1 MRNIALLEWGP
12 ASLFYIQPREL
23 IKVRTKFLDGGPV
36 LPPFLTTMEEAK
48 AHDPDLTVRYALSAF
63 EDLNSAIKNLR
74 RCFGFPYQEYI
85 GPAARSIFFGGSS
98 SVLCAT
104 LRYMNTLTHQYRT
117 RSEHEGLIDRIRR
130 WAMFGNVD
138 AVLWIDYAKANQ
150 PPGSFKM
157 GPRESRPFGPAHL
170 QICADMPEV
179 LRLDDNDESEAAWS
193 EEEKEEEKHGHSTDG
208 GQAGMAIVPR
218 EPGSLRPLPKRI
230 PRNIHRMRP
239 SHMLMQAVSRATSPP
254 DKEEAMVSAKIA
266 DDGFN
271 SPVEDK
277 ITLKAKA
284 ERDMLR
290 LQLQEEVV
298 PVPGS
303 IYSRSI
309 VPGPGYYRVPKAFG
323 EARKDTAPSLSGKGT
338 SAWDQLRLKAQWLP
352 GPGQYENQPGM
363 TDEKLHKRKKGS
375 FNKAPK
381 LVQHQEAFKKLPF
394 ISELASSCEGFGLS
408 SDSFHCVDPQD
419 CQLPHHM
426 KEPAYSFGR
435 TRRPF

>member
-23 IKVRTKFLDGGPV
+23 IKVRTRFLNGGPV
-36 LPPFLTTMEEAK
+36 LPPFLTTMEEVK
-48 AHDPDLTVRYALSAF
+48 AGDPDLTVRYALSAF

-85 GPAARSIFFGGSS
+85 G
-98 SVLCAT
+98 
-104 LRYMNTLTHQYRT
+104 YMNTLTHQYRT

-130 WAMFGNVD
+130 WAMCGNVD

-170 QICADMPEV
+170 QICADVPEV
-179 LRLDDNDESEAAWS
+179 LRLDDDDSEAAWS
-193 EEEKEEEKHGHSTDG
+193 EEDKEEEKVHGHSTE
-208 GQAGMAIVPR
+208 AAVAIVPR
-218 EPGSLRPLPKRI
+218 EPGSLRPVPKRFPKSI
-230 PRNIHRMRP
+230 QRMRP
-239 SHMLMQAVSRATSPP
+239 SHMLMQAVSRAASPP
-254 DKEEAMVSAKIA
+254 EEQVVSAKIA
-266 DDGFN
+266 EDDCDGHQA
-271 SPVEDK
+271 VVL
-277 ITLKAKA
+277 TARA

-290 LQLQEEVV
+290 LQLQEEIV

-303 IYSRSI
+303 IYCRSI
-309 VPGPGYYRVPKAFG
+309 VPGPGYYRVPQPFG
-323 EARKDTAPSLSGKGT
+323 EAKKDCTPSLSGKGV
-338 SAWDQLRLKAQWLP
+338 SAWDQLRIKAHWLP

-363 TDEKLHKRKKGS
+363 SDEKFFKQMKKGS

-381 LVQHQEAFKKLPF
+381 LVNQHEAFKKLPF
-394 ISELASSCEGFGLS
+394 ISKLASSCEGFGLS
-408 SDSFHCVDPQD
+408 SDSFHVVDPKES
-419 CQLPHHM
+419 LPHHSR
-426 KEPAYSFGR
+426 EPAYSFGR